1 MPVTRRSF
9 MKQSIAAGAALGAG
23 LGPTARALGA
33 NNDIRLGIVGTGSQG
48 VGHIRRALRAG
59 GVRVVAV
66 CDADVSHMARAA
78 KYAGGAKRV
87 RVRQYRDVRKLLDDK
102 EIDAV
107 IAATP
112 NHWHSLVGIW
122 ACQAGKDIY
131 IEKPICHNI
140 FEGRKLVE
148 AAKKYNRI
156 VQHGTQ
162 TRSDSYIP
170 NLKRFLATG
179 KIGKIVCVRG
189 ICYKRRESIGHVTS
203 PTPIPPEVDYDLWCG
218 PAPKAPLM
226 RKHLHYDW
234 HWFWD
239 TGDGDI
245 GNQGIHEMDQARWM
259 LGDPPPAPR
268 VISIGGRLGY
278 KDDGQTANTQ
288 IAFFDYK
295 PAPLIFEVRGLPM
308 TRGRR
313 VTPHYRGTRVG
324 ICVECEGG
332 YFAGKHGGKV
342 YDNKGKPIATIRG
355 GGAGNH
361 PANFYKAVRSRKQS
375 DIPSDALAGQ
385 LSCTLVHMANIS
397 YRLGAKTPDAEIR
410 RKIKGN
416 KQASESYERMAEHLA
431 SNEIDIDKPSVTMG
445 PWLEFDATTE
455 RFTNSDDAN
464 KLVTREYRK
473 PFVVPEKV

>member
-1 MPVTRRSF
+1 MKRS
-9 MKQSIAAGAALGAG
+9 ILAGAAFSTG
-23 LGPTARALGA
+23 LSASARVLGA
-33 NNDIRLGIVGTGSQG
+33 NNDIRLAVVGTGGQG
-48 VGHIRRALRAG
+48 TGHVKRALGAK

-66 CDADVSHMARAA
+66 CDADRNHMAKAA
-78 KYAGGAKRV
+78 KFVEDKYKGKIK
-87 RVRQYRDVRKLLDDK
+87 QYQDVRKLMDDD

-107 IAATP
+107 ITATP

-189 ICYKRRESIGHVTS
+189 MCYKPRGSIGNVTS
-203 PTPIPPEVDYDLWCG
+203 PTKIPSEIDYDLWCG
-218 PAPKAPLM
+218 PAPKVPLM
-226 RKHLHYDW
+226 RRRLHYDW

-239 TGDGDI
+239 TGNGDM

-259 LGDPPPAPR
+259 LGDPVGPPR

-288 IAFFDYK
+288 IVFLDYK
-295 PAPLIFEVRGLPM
+295 PAPLIFETRGLPM
-308 TRGRR
+308 VKGKRTM
-313 VTPHYRGTRVG
+313 PHYRGSRIG

-332 YFAGKHGGKV
+332 YFIGKHGGKV
-342 YDNKGKPIATIRG
+342 YDDKGKTITSIRG

-361 PANFYKAVRSRKQS
+361 PANFYKAVRSRKAG
-375 DIPSDALAGQ
+375 DVPSDALSGL
-385 LSCTLVHMANIS
+385 LSCTLVHMGNIS
-397 YRLGAKTPDAEIR
+397 HRLGAKTPDGEIAE
-410 RKIKGN
+410 KIKGN
-416 KQASESYERMAEHLA
+416 KLAAESYERMVDHLGK
-431 SNEIDIDKPSVTMG
+431 NEVDLKKTPVTLG
-445 PWLEFDATTE
+445 PWLEFDPKTE
-455 RFTNSDDAN
+455 RFTNSDEAN
-464 KLVTREYRK
+464 KLATRDYRR
-473 PFVVPEKV
+473 PFIVPQSV